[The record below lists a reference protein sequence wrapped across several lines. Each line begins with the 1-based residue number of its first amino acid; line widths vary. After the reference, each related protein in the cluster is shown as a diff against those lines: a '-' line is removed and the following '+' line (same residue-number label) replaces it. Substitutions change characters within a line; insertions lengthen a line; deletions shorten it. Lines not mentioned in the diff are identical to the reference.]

1 MPTLWLDAFVFLAG
15 VCGMKPLFSPK
26 HTEDVIGFSFIAG
39 DRWRKVGS
47 LMKKWKRNDFV
58 FLKTQILFFTD

>member
-1 MPTLWLDAFVFLAG
+1 
-15 VCGMKPLFSPK
+15 MKPLFSPK

-39 DRWRKVGS
+39 DRWRKVKS